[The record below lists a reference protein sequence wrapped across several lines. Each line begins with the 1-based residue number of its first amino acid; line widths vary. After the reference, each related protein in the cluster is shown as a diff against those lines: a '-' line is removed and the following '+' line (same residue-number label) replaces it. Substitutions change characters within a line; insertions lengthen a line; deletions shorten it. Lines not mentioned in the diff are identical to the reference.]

1 MTRISYVKAEELP
14 ADLQGLAADPFYGI
28 MAHRPEILR
37 PWAALDAEFFGPSSL
52 VENSI
57 KEEARRT
64 LAQGAGCKF
73 CASLGLPREE
83 HPNQREALAVAL
95 AELIASDHHQV
106 DENTFAV
113 LREEFSEDEIV
124 ELLAWICFKLGSN
137 IFGALMKLAPAT
149 PDQVEGY
156 AAFAADRPRT

>member
-1 MTRISYVKAEELP
+1 
-14 ADLQGLAADPFYGI
+14 

-37 PWAALDAEFFGPSSL
+37 PWAALDAEFFGTSSL

-64 LAQGAGCKF
+64 LAQGAGCQF
-73 CASLGLPREE
+73 CASLGTPREE
-83 HPNQREALAVAL
+83 HPHPREALAVAF
-95 AELIASDHHQV
+95 AELIANDHHQI
-106 DENTFAV
+106 DENMFAV

-156 AAFAADRPRT
+156 AAFAADRPRK

>member
-1 MTRISYVKAEELP
+1 MTRISSVNAEGLP
-14 ADLQGLAADPFYGI
+14 DDLKGLAADPFYGI

-37 PWAALDAEFFGPSSL
+37 PWAALDAEFFGASSL
-52 VENSI
+52 VENS
-57 KEEARRT
+57 T

-73 CASLGLPREE
+73 CASLGLPRDE

-95 AELIASDHHQV
+95 AELIANDHHQV

-124 ELLAWICFKLGSN
+124 ELTAWICFKLGSN

-156 AAFAADRPRT
+156 AAFAADRPRK